1 MATKKSSKKSAKA
14 AKAQSDVA
22 RRIWLAGVGAYAK
35 TVDEVAD
42 AAAKIGGAAGH
53 TFDELVSHG
62 EVIEGQ
68 MRDALSK
75 SESVKRLQAA
85 MGDVAKSSEKLR
97 KQGQAQLEASVDRA
111 QKAFAPLQASA
122 QDALTALA
130 SRIDA
135 LTKEVQALRPKPA
148 PAAKPAA
155 APKAAAK
162 PKPAAAKAAA
172 PKAAAP
178 KAAAPKPAAAKPKA
192 APRPRTAK
200 PKAPPSA

>member
-1 MATKKSSKKSAKA
+1 MAANKTSKKAGKSGKGAKG
-14 AKAQSDVA
+14 AKAQNDIA

-68 MRDALSK
+68 MRDRLGK
-75 SESVKRLQAA
+75 SESVKRLQVA

-97 KQGQAQLEASVDRA
+97 KQGQAQLEASFDQA
-111 QKAFAPLQASA
+111 QKALAPLTSSA

-130 SRIDA
+130 GRIDA
-135 LTKEVQALRPKPA
+135 LTKEVAALRTPA
-148 PAAKPAA
+148 KPAAKPAA
-155 APKAAAK
+155 AK
-162 PKPAAAKAAA
+162 PAKAAA
-172 PKAAAP
+172 PKAAAR
-178 KAAAPKPAAAKPKA
+178 PKPAAAKPAATAKPKA
-192 APRPRTAK
+192 APKPRAAK
-200 PKAPPSA
+200 PKAPPAS

>member
-1 MATKKSSKKSAKA
+1 MAANKTSKKAGKSGKGAKG
-14 AKAQSDVA
+14 AKAQSDIA

-68 MRDALSK
+68 MRDRLGK

-97 KQGQAQLEASVDRA
+97 KQGQAQLEASFDQA
-111 QKAFAPLQASA
+111 QKALAPLTSSA

-130 SRIDA
+130 GRIDA
-135 LTKEVQALRPKPA
+135 LTKEVAALRTPA
-148 PAAKPAA
+148 KPAAKP
-155 APKAAAK
+155 
-162 PKPAAAKAAA
+162 AKAAA
-172 PKAAAP
+172 PKAAAR
-178 KAAAPKPAAAKPKA
+178 PKPAAAKPAATAKPKA
-192 APRPRTAK
+192 APKPRAAK
-200 PKAPPSA
+200 PKAPPAS